1 MQNIKK
7 KNAAKA
13 QPRGF
18 FASFLMEREAQ
29 KKAETE
35 NEARTVANETAQS
48 ATDIAEKLRTLS
60 FSPERSRLSRD
71 ILEEKTD
78 PNQLGCNMERYAR
91 TLATRLENQE
101 PSAQIDLRPMDAQ
114 LNVLADRFMAAV
126 QNGYRSE
133 AYVALDALNR
143 GIDVIRSR
151 VPSED
156 PEFAKQYIE
165 ENAAYLERWVQLAE
179 SARTMDQISENV
191 VRQQRDYDIEEAAL
205 KEGREAIWEQ
215 AQQDAKTKNA
225 MKVIFDHKTP
235 EDRMRWPK
243 EVRDMYNFML
253 DDRMKE
259 VNLMLKRYL
268 VDQEKQH
275 LSAQKAQV
283 NTMKNGL
290 LSLKVVRNKNEMNHF
305 HDSVAEMFKQMAD
318 YDVQLDT
325 MLKTMDSVEAQ
336 ILQLEDAPGN
346 LRAKEEVFDQTVR
359 FINEKKQEQNNELLD
374 LKEGGGLEEI
384 FGVRTDEAQARR
396 KQQLQEEKKQ
406 REEQKLQQDRKNTN
420 ENSDLL
426 YNE

>member
-29 KKAETE
+29 KKAEME
-35 NEARTVANETAQS
+35 NEARTVANETAQN
-48 ATDIAEKLRTLS
+48 ATDVAEKLRTVS
-60 FSPERSRLSRD
+60 FAPNRSRLPRD
-71 ILEEKTD
+71 ILEEKKNPD
-78 PNQLGCNMERYAR
+78 QLSCDMELIAR
-91 TLATRLENQE
+91 SLAARLEKQE
-101 PSAQIDLRPMDAQ
+101 PSAQIDLRPIDTQ
-114 LNVLADRFMAAV
+114 LNVLADRFVAAV
-126 QNGYRSE
+126 KSGYPTE
-133 AYVALDALNR
+133 ARVILDALNR
-143 GIDVIRSR
+143 GIDMIRNR

-165 ENAAYLERWVQLAE
+165 ENAAYLERWVHLAD
-179 SARTMDQISENV
+179 SARTLDQISENV
-191 VRQQRDYDIEEAAL
+191 VCQQRDYDIEEAAL
-205 KEGREAIWEQ
+205 KESKEAIWEQ

-225 MKVIFDHKTP
+225 MKVIFDHKTL
-235 EDRMRWPK
+235 EDRMRWSK
-243 EVRDMYNFML
+243 EVRELYNFML
-253 DDRMKE
+253 ACRMKE

-268 VDQEKQH
+268 VDQEKQQRN
-275 LSAQKAQV
+275 AQKAQV
-283 NTMKNGL
+283 NTMKN
-290 LSLKVVRNKNEMNHF
+290 SLIDLAVVRNKDEVNHF
-305 HDSVAEMFKQMAD
+305 HDSVAKMFKQMAD

-346 LRAKEEVFDQTVR
+346 LRAKEEAFEQTVR
-359 FINEKKQEQNNELLD
+359 FINEMKQEQDNELLD
-374 LKEGGGLEEI
+374 LKEGGSLAEMFGLRSDEE
-384 FGVRTDEAQARR
+384 QARL

-406 REEQKLQQDRKNTN
+406 REEQKLQQKQNTN

>member
-1 MQNIKK
+1 MQSIKK

-60 FSPERSRLSRD
+60 FSPEWSRLSRD

-78 PNQLGCNMERYAR
+78 PNQLGCNMERIAR
-91 TLATRLENQE
+91 TLAARLENQE

-114 LNVLADRFMAAV
+114 LNVLTDRFVTAV
-126 QNGYRSE
+126 QDGYNSE

-143 GIDVIRSR
+143 GIDVIRNR

-165 ENAAYLERWVQLAE
+165 ENAAYLKRWVHLAE
-179 SARTMDQISENV
+179 SARTMDQIRENV
-191 VRQQRDYDIEEAAL
+191 NRQQRDYDIEEAAL
-205 KEGREAIWEQ
+205 EEERAALKEKMK
-215 AQQDAKTKNA
+215 QDAKTA
-225 MKVIFDHKTP
+225 RAIHVIYSHETP
-235 EDRMRWPK
+235 EERMRWSK
-243 EVRDMYNFML
+243 EIREVYNFML
-253 DDRMKE
+253 DRRMKD
-259 VNLMLKRYL
+259 VNLLLKRYL
-268 VDQEKQH
+268 VDQEKHH
-275 LSAQKAQV
+275 LEAQKAQV

-336 ILQLEDAPGN
+336 ILQLEEAPGN
-346 LRAKEEVFDQTVR
+346 LRAKEEVCDQTER
-359 FINEKKQEQNNELLD
+359 FIKELKEEQDNELLD
-374 LKEGGGLEEI
+374 LKEAASLEEM
-384 FGVRTDEAQARR
+384 FGIRSDEEQARL

-406 REEQKLQQDRKNTN
+406 REEQKLQQKQNTN

>member
-13 QPRGF
+13 QPQGF
-18 FASFLMEREAQ
+18 FASFLMEREAR

-71 ILEEKTD
+71 ILEERMD
-78 PNQLGCNMERYAR
+78 PNQLGCNMERIAR
-91 TLATRLENQE
+91 TLAARLENQE
-101 PSAQIDLRPMDAQ
+101 PSAQIDLRPMDTQ
-114 LNVLADRFMAAV
+114 LNVLTDRFVTAV
-126 QNGYRSE
+126 QDGYNSE

-143 GIDVIRSR
+143 GIDVIRNR

-179 SARTMDQISENV
+179 SARTMDQIRENV
-191 VRQQRDYDIEEAAL
+191 NRQQKDYDIEEAAL
-205 KEGREAIWEQ
+205 EEERAALKEKMK
-215 AQQDAKTKNA
+215 QDAKTKNA

-235 EDRMRWPK
+235 EERMRWSK
-243 EVRDMYNFML
+243 EIREVYNFML
-253 DDRMKE
+253 DRRMKD
-259 VNLMLKRYL
+259 VNLLLKRYL
-268 VDQEKQH
+268 VDQEKH
-275 LSAQKAQV
+275 NLDAQKAQV
-283 NTMKNGL
+283 NTMKNSL

-336 ILQLEDAPGN
+336 IMQLEEAPGN
-346 LRAKEEVFDQTVR
+346 LRAKEEVCDQTER
-359 FINEKKQEQNNELLD
+359 FIKELKEEQDNELLD
-374 LKEGGGLEEI
+374 LKGAASLEEM
-384 FGVRTDEAQARR
+384 FGIRSDEEQARL

-406 REEQKLQQDRKNTN
+406 REEQKLQQKQNTN